1 MLDRA
6 FLYRNAF
13 EILSAMDNQY
23 MYLPTSHE
31 WSKIGEI
38 RKILKPFQIIT
49 NLFSRSD
56 HPTINLYF
64 ENVWKIHMRL
74 LELVKNQ
81 DPELW
86 EMMVTMKSKFDK
98 YWGDYSHVLSFGVIL
113 DPCRK
118 LNFLCAWYRDL
129 NEEEKMANV
138 KVQFENMFQEYS
150 SKIAG
155 SSNQVRR
162 ENTSRCN
169 EESGDDNCSVSL

>member
-1 MLDRA
+1 
-6 FLYRNAF
+6 
-13 EILSAMDNQY
+13 
-23 MYLPTSHE
+23 
-31 WSKIGEI
+31 
-38 RKILKPFQIIT
+38 
-49 NLFSRSD
+49 
-56 HPTINLYF
+56 
-64 ENVWKIHMRL
+64 MRL

-98 YWGDYSHVLSFGVIL
+98 YWGITVMSSLLEWYLIIVVSWT
-113 DPCRK
+113 
-118 LNFLCAWYRDL
+118 FLCAWYRDL
-129 NEEEKMANV
+129 NEEEKIANV

-169 EESGDDNCSVSL
+169 QKSGDDSCSVSL